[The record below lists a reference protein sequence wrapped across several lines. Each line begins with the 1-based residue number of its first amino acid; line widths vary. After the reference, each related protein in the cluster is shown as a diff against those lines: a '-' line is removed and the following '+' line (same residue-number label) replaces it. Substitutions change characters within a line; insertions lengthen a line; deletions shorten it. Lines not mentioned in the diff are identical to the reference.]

1 MSVIRTEG
9 LCKYFKD
16 KKALEELNLEVPKGI
31 IFGYLGPNG
40 AGKTTTIRVL
50 LNLAKP
56 TKGTAYILGE
66 DIRKSRNY
74 LRKVGFL
81 PDVPNFYNFFTAR
94 EFLSFIADITGIENP
109 KKRIEE
115 TLDLVGLKNE
125 KSRIGTY
132 SRGMKQRLGLAQAL
146 LPDPELL
153 ILDEPTS
160 SLDPQG
166 RKEVLDLIF
175 SLKGNKTVFFSTHI
189 LTDVERI
196 CDRIGILK
204 EGRLILEDS
213 IENIKKRYRKRRVL
227 IEVDNLEKFS
237 DKIKETLPLNFLE
250 IKDNSIII
258 EVSDIQYTLREIPK
272 LIVQNDL
279 VLERLEILEPSLE
292 DVFLEVTSGV

>member
-16 KKALEELNLEVPKGI
+16 KKALENLNLEVPKGV

-56 TKGTAYILGE
+56 TRGTAYILGE
-66 DIRKSRNY
+66 DIRRSRNY

-81 PDVPNFYNFFTAR
+81 PDVPNFYNFFTTR

-125 KSRIGTY
+125 KSRISTY

-166 RKEVLDLIF
+166 RKEVLDLIY
-175 SLKGNKTVFFSTHI
+175 SLKGYKTVFFSTHI

-213 IENIKKRYRKRRVL
+213 IENVKKRYWKRRIL

-237 DKIKETLPLNFLE
+237 YRMKAVLPVKFLE
-250 IKDNSIII
+250 VRNNSIII
-258 EVSDIQYTLREIPK
+258 EVSDIQYALREIPK
-272 LIVQNDL
+272 LIVQEDL
-279 VLERLEILEPSLE
+279 ILEKLEILEPSLE
-292 DVFLEVTSGV
+292 DVFLEVTIGT

>member
-1 MSVIRTEG
+1 MNAIETEG
-9 LCKYFKD
+9 LCKYFRE
-16 KKALEELNLEVPKGI
+16 KKALDNLNLEVPKGI

-40 AGKTTTIRVL
+40 AGKTTTIRVF
-50 LNLAKP
+50 LNLVKP

-66 DIRKSRNY
+66 DIRESRNY
-74 LRKVGFL
+74 LRKIGFL

-94 EFLSFIADITGIENP
+94 EFLSFIADITDIENP

-115 TLDLVGLKNE
+115 ILELVGLKNE
-125 KSRIGTY
+125 KGRIGTY

-166 RKEVLDLIF
+166 RKEVLDLIH
-175 SLKGNKTVFFSTHI
+175 SLKDNKTIFFSTHI

-204 EGRLILEDS
+204 EGRLLLEDD
-213 IENIKKRYRKRRVL
+213 IENIKKRYRRRRIL
-227 IEVDNLEKFS
+227 IEVDDLKRFS
-237 DKIKETLPLNFLE
+237 ERIKETLKPNSIE
-250 IKDNSIII
+250 VKNNSIII
-258 EVSDIQYTLREIPK
+258 EVLEIYNTLKEIPQI
-272 LIVQNDL
+272 IVQENL
-279 VLERLEILEPSLE
+279 LLEKLEVLEPSLE
-292 DVFLEVTSGV
+292 DIFLEVTNAT

>member
-1 MSVIRTEG
+1 MNAIETEG
-9 LCKYFKD
+9 LCKYFRD
-16 KKALEELNLEVPKGI
+16 KKALDNLNLEVPKGI

-94 EFLSFIADITGIENP
+94 EFLSFIADITDIENP

-115 TLDLVGLKNE
+115 ILELVGLRNE
-125 KSRIGTY
+125 KGRIGTY

-166 RKEVLDLIF
+166 RKEVLDLIR
-175 SLKGNKTVFFSTHI
+175 SLKDNKTIFFSTHI

-204 EGRLILEDS
+204 EGRLLLEDD
-213 IENIKKRYRKRRVL
+213 IENIKKRYRRRRIL
-227 IEVDNLEKFS
+227 IEVDDLKRFS
-237 DKIKETLPLNFLE
+237 ERIKETLKPNSIE
-250 IKDNSIII
+250 VKNNSIII
-258 EVSDIQYTLREIPK
+258 EVLDIYYTLKEIPQI
-272 LIVQNDL
+272 IVQESL
-279 VLERLEILEPSLE
+279 LLEKLEILEPSLE
-292 DVFLEVTSGV
+292 DIFLEVTSGT

>member
-1 MSVIRTEG
+1 MSIIRTEG
-9 LCKYFKD
+9 LCKYFGD
-16 KKALEELNLEVPKGI
+16 KKALDNLNLEIPKGI

-56 TKGTAYILGE
+56 TKGTAYVLGE

-74 LRKVGFL
+74 LKKVGFL
-81 PDVPNFYNFFTAR
+81 PDVPNFYNFFTAK
-94 EFLSFIADITGIENP
+94 EFLSFIADITDIENP
-109 KKRIEE
+109 KRRIEE
-115 TLDLVGLKNE
+115 ILELVGLRNE

-146 LPDPELL
+146 LPDPEVL

-166 RKEVLDLIF
+166 RKEVLDLIR
-175 SLKGNKTVFFSTHI
+175 SLKDKKTVFFSTHI

-204 EGRLILEDS
+204 EGILLLEDS
-213 IENIKKRYRKRRVL
+213 IENIKKRYWKRRIL
-227 IEVDNLEKFS
+227 IEVDDLRK
-237 DKIKETLPLNFLE
+237 FLE
-250 IKDNSIII
+250 RVREILNPNSIEVKNNSIII
-258 EVSDIQYTLREIPK
+258 EVSDIQRTLKEIPQI
-272 LIVQNDL
+272 IVQEGL
-279 VLERLEILEPSLE
+279 LLEKLEILEPSLE
-292 DVFLEVTSGV
+292 DIFLEVTSVV